1 MTKRT
6 EAPHPLVAAAEKL
19 EAVLASYD
27 KAAYALLRQ
36 KLDSRKNLAKAA
48 DLLTEVAQ
56 AEQALSAE
64 VGALV
69 GAIAQARD
77 RQQALS
83 QQAQERAKEVLA
95 RNEQLQPL
103 IAAFHEIALAVGAL
117 GESALAA
124 DQSVDALGPLLEQV
138 AALGERARAFAQD
151 ATERGFEDLAA
162 EGHALRE
169 QLLALQKNAQ
179 RRSRQNP
186 QA

>member
-1 MTKRT
+1 MSKRP

-19 EAVLASYD
+19 VEVLADYD
-27 KAAYALLRQ
+27 RSAHALLRQ
-36 KLDSRKNLAKAA
+36 KLDSRKNLARAA

-56 AEQALSAE
+56 AEQTLSAE

-77 RQQALS
+77 KQQGLS
-83 QQAQERAKEVLA
+83 QQAQARAKEVLA
-95 RNEQLQPL
+95 RNEALQPL
-103 IAAFHEIALAVGAL
+103 IASFHEIALAVGAL

-124 DQSVDALGPLLEQV
+124 DQSVDALEPLLEQV
-138 AALGERARAFAQD
+138 AALGERARVFAEK
-151 ATERGFEDLAA
+151 ATEAGFEDMAA

-169 QLLALQKNAQ
+169 QLLNLQKNAQ

>member
-1 MTKRT
+1 MSKRQDSS
-6 EAPHPLVAAAEKL
+6 PPLVAAAEKL
-19 EAVLASYD
+19 QAVLADYD
-27 KAAYALLRQ
+27 RAAYALLRQ

-48 DLLTEVAQ
+48 ELLTEVAH
-56 AEQALSAE
+56 AEQTLSAE
-64 VGALV
+64 VGALI
-69 GAIAQARD
+69 GAIAQERD

-83 QQAQERAKEVLA
+83 LQAQQRAQEVLA

-138 AALGERARAFAQD
+138 AALGDRARAFAEQ
-151 ATERGFEDLAA
+151 AKAAGFDDLAA

-169 QLLALQKNAQ
+169 QLLALQSNAQ